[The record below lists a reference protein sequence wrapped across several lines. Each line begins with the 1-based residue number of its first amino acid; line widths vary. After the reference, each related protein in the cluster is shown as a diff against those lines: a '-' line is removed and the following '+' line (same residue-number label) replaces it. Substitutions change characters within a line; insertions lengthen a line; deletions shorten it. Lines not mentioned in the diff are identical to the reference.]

1 MNEEMAETVA
11 LQALGWLV
19 ADQELLDVFLG
30 STGASVEDLR
40 ANAGSRETAL
50 AVLDFL
56 VMNDEWVESVSR
68 AQNWGNDTVLT
79 ARAVLLGEAGMQWT

>member
-40 ANAGSRETAL
+40 ANAGGRETAL

>member
-1 MNEEMAETVA
+1 MTEDMAETVG

-19 ADQELLDVFLG
+19 ADPELMDVFLG

-40 ANAGSRETAL
+40 ANAGSRETTL

-56 VMNDEWVESVSR
+56 VMNDAWVQAVSG
-68 AQNWGNDTVLT
+68 ANNWANDTVLT
-79 ARAVLLGEAGMQWT
+79 ARAVLLGESGMQWT

>member
-1 MNEEMAETVA
+1 MTEEMAETVA

-19 ADQELLDVFLG
+19 TDPELIEVFLG
-30 STGASVEDLR
+30 STGSTIEDLR
-40 ANAGSRETAL
+40 ATAGSRETAA

-56 VMNDEWVESVSR
+56 VMNDAWVEAVSR
-68 AQNWGNDTVLT
+68 AHNWANETVLT